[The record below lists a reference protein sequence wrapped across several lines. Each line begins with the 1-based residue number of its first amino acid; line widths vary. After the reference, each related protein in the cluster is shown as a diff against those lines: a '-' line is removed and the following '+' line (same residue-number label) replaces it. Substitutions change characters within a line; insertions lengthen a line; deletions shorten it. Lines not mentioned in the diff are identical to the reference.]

1 MLMPSASPRSDC
13 QGRIHHAHPLTRSP
27 ARPLTLATLAMIAAP
42 AFAQRDLP
50 PEAREL
56 PAFVPGS
63 MWVKLDT
70 DQPQVHETTMRVVR
84 ALAGVEQTKTYW
96 LVPGLHLVRVPVGDE
111 RAFVSLLRDLE
122 GVEWTSLEGVGSV
135 TQAPPT
141 CVQPSSNCEDAN
153 CADQYWVRKVNLHRA
168 WKLLE
173 GKELP
178 EVVVA
183 VMDSGV
189 NYAHPDL
196 AANMWQNP
204 GEVAGIAGIDDDS
217 NGVVDDVYGAAFVV
231 PSPFEICN
239 SNCGAYQFCPTC
251 PNVGEP
257 PQICTWCD
265 QAGNPAEPPFYNGG
279 EIQCLTST
287 PPSGDG
293 GHGTACASII
303 ASTANSIGVRG
314 FGCNL
319 RIMGIRLWHWCN
331 DRGFAESSFVEGL
344 QYAVYN
350 GAGVISNSTYLP
362 SIGGSGQA
370 MEAAI
375 IEVGAHDIVFVTS
388 AGNLGKNVDDLNE
401 TGVYPPQR
409 VNASH
414 VINVGGTTA
423 SDSIA
428 SFSNYGSNII
438 DLMAPAVGIRTY
450 TNNAE
455 SSGGFLDGTSFS
467 TPMVAGAA
475 AMYRA
480 RNPGASASDV
490 RNAVNAT
497 VRVVPSLQS
506 KC

>member
-1 MLMPSASPRSDC
+1 
-13 QGRIHHAHPLTRSP
+13 
-27 ARPLTLATLAMIAAP
+27 MIAAP

-153 CADQYWVRKVNLHRA
+153 CADQYWVRKVNLHRT

-239 SNCGAYQFCPTC
+239 GNCGAYQFCPTC

-319 RIMGIRLWHWCN
+319 RRVM
-331 DRGFAESSFVEGL
+331 
-344 QYAVYN
+344 
-350 GAGVISNSTYLP
+350 
-362 SIGGSGQA
+362 
-370 MEAAI
+370 
-375 IEVGAHDIVFVTS
+375 TS
-388 AGNLGKNVDDLNE
+388 
-401 TGVYPPQR
+401 
-409 VNASH
+409 
-414 VINVGGTTA
+414 
-423 SDSIA
+423 
-428 SFSNYGSNII
+428 
-438 DLMAPAVGIRTY
+438 
-450 TNNAE
+450 
-455 SSGGFLDGTSFS
+455 
-467 TPMVAGAA
+467 
-475 AMYRA
+475 
-480 RNPGASASDV
+480 
-490 RNAVNAT
+490 
-497 VRVVPSLQS
+497 
-506 KC
+506 